1 MLVAFS
7 PLLLLVLQYHFL
19 PLFYVYFIKSK
30 IEHLTM
36 ALSKISSDLECLG
49 VLVVM
54 KANSDAFYHAFC
66 P

>member
-1 MLVAFS
+1 MLMAFS

-19 PLFYVYFIKSK
+19 SLFYVRFIKSK

-36 ALSKISSDLECLG
+36 ALSEIPSGFECFG
-49 VLVVM
+49 FLVVM
-54 KANSDAFYHAFC
+54 KANSDASYHAFC